1 MKYKLQPETAVLD
14 DDGITITAGWA
25 VVYNVDFSGE
35 YSNATYQYLPVGVG
49 VPANAYLDAPKPV
62 GDGQAI
68 VRVGDSWTYP
78 TDYRGK
84 TIYSTETG
92 TESTITQIGDI
103 PDGFTLLKPNSNFDS
118 WSGKKWVLDETK
130 QHLHNVD
137 VATTQK
143 KQLLSEASTQ
153 IDYLQDAID
162 TEIATDDEKT
172 LFSSW
177 KKYRALLNRIDV
189 NTAPKIDWP
198 EKPE

>member
-1 MKYKLQPETAVLD
+1 MKYKLQPETAILD

-25 VVYNVDFSGE
+25 VIYNVDFSGE

-78 TDYRGK
+78 NDYRGQ
-84 TIYSTETG
+84 TIYSTENG
-92 TESTITQIGDI
+92 AESTINKIGDV
-103 PDGFTLLKPNSNFDS
+103 PNGYTLLKPDPFDV
-118 WSGKKWVLDETK
+118 WNGKKWVLDENK
-130 QHLHNVD
+130 QRQHAVD
-137 VATTQK
+137 IAIEQK
-143 KQLLSEASTQ
+143 KQLLNEATTQ

-162 TEIATDDEKT
+162 TNIATDDEKT
-172 LFSSW
+172 LFSAW

>member
-1 MKYKLQPETAVLD
+1 MKYKLQPETAILD

-25 VVYNVDFSGE
+25 VIYNVDFTGE

-68 VRVGDSWTYP
+68 VRVGDGWAYP
-78 TDYRGK
+78 NDYRGQ
-84 TIYSTETG
+84 TIYAIENG
-92 TESTITQIGDI
+92 AESIVNEIGDI
-103 PDGFTLLKPNSNFDS
+103 PSGYTLLKPSQFDV
-118 WSGKKWVLDETK
+118 WNGKKWVLDEKK
-130 QHLHNVD
+130 QRQHAVD
-137 VATTQK
+137 IAIEQK
-143 KQLLSEASTQ
+143 KQLLNDATTQ

-162 TEIATDDEKT
+162 TNIATDDEKT
-172 LFSSW
+172 LFSAW